1 MKGLFLI
8 LFEGFFQCFDDLME
22 QQLKHIEKN
31 YHHYFLDIFLSS
43 QYNKSIL
50 SGTNSLPLIG
60 SFKSFLKFVKEI
72 CEVFQ

>member
-1 MKGLFLI
+1 MKGLFSI
-8 LFEGFFQCFDDLME
+8 LFEGFFQYFDDLME

-43 QYNKSIL
+43 LYDKSIL